1 MSKKTLTT
9 AADDKTI
16 ESNGESSGEEL
27 SVKLN
32 STDSLYRGIIVACL
46 RTKQLIKGATP
57 RTPVE
62 FSHKRKSTRVALEE
76 IRLGL
81 VYFKELPDEIL

>member
-1 MSKKTLTT
+1 MSKKTL
-9 AADDKTI
+9 ADDKTI
-16 ESNGESSGEEL
+16 EPSIESSGEEIP
-27 SVKLN
+27 VKFN

-57 RTPVE
+57 RTPPE

>member
-1 MSKKTLTT
+1 MSKKTLTVS
-9 AADDKTI
+9 ADEKAVGST
-16 ESNGESSGEEL
+16 GESSAEEIPA
-27 SVKLN
+27 KLN

-76 IRLGL
+76 LRLGL